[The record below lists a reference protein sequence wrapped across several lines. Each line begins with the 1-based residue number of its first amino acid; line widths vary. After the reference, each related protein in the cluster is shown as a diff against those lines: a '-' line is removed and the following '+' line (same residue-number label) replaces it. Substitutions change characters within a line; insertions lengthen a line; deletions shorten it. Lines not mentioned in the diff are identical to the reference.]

1 MPGAPLGPGEP
12 TLRQAERR
20 LLGAAAAVREEAVRE
35 EHRQGGRSGGDGA
48 AIDTRNAEISAD
60 AAAAA
65 AAEELVNAG
74 TQVTADGPDISD
86 VTITGDDTCKQAE
99 TRIQTQ
105 QQQSLRTG
113 IDETTKPAAH
123 ITHNATLPLTDTTL
137 TSDQWMSLTLVNTD
151 SWNKCH

>member
-20 LLGAAAAVREEAVRE
+20 LLGAAASIREEAVRE
-35 EHRQGGRSGGDGA
+35 EHRQGGRSGRDGA
-48 AIDTRNAEISAD
+48 AIDARNAEISAD
-60 AAAAA
+60 DAA

-74 TQVTADGPDISD
+74 TKVTADDPDISD

-105 QQQSLRTG
+105 QQQSLRTD
-113 IDETTKPAAH
+113 IDETNKPAAY